1 MAPSEKL
8 VKELVGRSSGKTHWQ
23 KEGTDE
29 QPLCGTTLWVNL
41 SGTID
46 DPDYINC
53 VTCKTC
59 LRMIKKRMEREE

>member
-1 MAPSEKL
+1 MAPSKRL
-8 VKELVGRSSGKTHWQ
+8 VDELINRSSGKTHWA
-23 KEGTDE
+23 KDDEGS
-29 QPLCGTTLWVNL
+29 PLCGNSMWGSL

-59 LRMIKKRMEREE
+59 LRMIKKRKEEKND